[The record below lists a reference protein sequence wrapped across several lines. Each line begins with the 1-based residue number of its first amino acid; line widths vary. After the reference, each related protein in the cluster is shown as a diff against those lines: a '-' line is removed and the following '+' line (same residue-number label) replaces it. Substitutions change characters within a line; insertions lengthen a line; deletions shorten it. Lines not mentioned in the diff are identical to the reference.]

1 LGHKRPRTTRELFDI
16 ATNHASG
23 EEVVRAIFDCSY
35 GKAKRDKDAGKGT
48 SNHSKKKK
56 KKNKQWYRDSLV
68 VAAERKGKK
77 ASAEDAPDHFKK
89 MLEGPCP
96 NHAYPIK
103 HTYKD
108 CGLMKKFLSE
118 GSKKEDGKKK
128 PDPSG
133 DDAEEKEDAFLE
145 ETGCLMIFS
154 GPVAYDSKCRQKLVH
169 REVYAAELATPIF
182 L

>member
-108 CGLMKKFLSE
+108 CGLMKKFLFE
-118 GSKKEDGKKK
+118 GSKKEDREKK
-128 PDPSG
+128 PDPPG

-145 ETGCLMIFS
+145 ETGCLIIFS
-154 GPVAYDSKCRQKLVH
+154 GPMAYDSKHRRKLVH
-169 REVYAAELATPIF
+169 REVYAAEPATPVF